1 MRLLQFTSSASRVE
15 HILGP
20 LGNLEK
26 FEDIDSNDD
35 NVLSLVEWEKLMRQH
50 DQVSLFGF

>member
-35 NVLSLVEWEKLMRQH
+35 DILSLEEWKKLMRQH